1 MANFPDVT
9 VGKQLIVG
17 EGNPFALGV
26 GQAQIRGSSYIEGP
40 SIFGDPGPFPFL
52 QGTVMIG
59 PAKNSDM
66 ITPPFIF
73 GGQCYGPVS
82 NSFSLAVS
90 GSSALLGTVNTNSDV
105 VVGGNCMVQ
114 GNVISN
120 CGGHILAAKKNF
132 DISHPNKK
140 GYRLRHTCPEA
151 PYNDVYIRGKV
162 KNKDKIP
169 IPGYWKGFVDKDSI
183 TVQLQPIGAHQDVVV
198 KRLDDDYIYLQAKGG
213 MPINCYYHVFA
224 ERADGEKL
232 IPEYKGKSPED
243 YPGNNDEY
251 SISGYHY
258 DRREV

>member
-1 MANFPDVT
+1 M
-9 VGKQLIVG
+9 
-17 EGNPFALGV
+17 
-26 GQAQIRGSSYIEGP
+26 
-40 SIFGDPGPFPFL
+40 
-52 QGTVMIG
+52 
-59 PAKNSDM
+59 
-66 ITPPFIF
+66 
-73 GGQCYGPVS
+73 
-82 NSFSLAVS
+82 S

-105 VVGGNCMVQ
+105 VVGGNCLLKVMLFQMPLV
-114 GNVISN
+114 VDIS
-120 CGGHILAAKKNF
+120 LLAKKNF
-132 DISHPNKK
+132 DIPHPNKK
-140 GYRLRHTCPEA
+140 GYRLRHTCPEG

-162 KNKDKIP
+162 KNKDKIA

-183 TVQLQPIGAHQDVVV
+183 TVQLQPIGAHQDVIV